1 MCNEKQPN
9 LPYKQDYVKTSQYF
23 YRKLYHFFSNAGKT
37 GNVRSS
43 RSELFLRKGSEN
55 MQQIYRRTPCN
66 FIKKETL
73 AQVFS
78 SGFCEISKSTFST
91 EHLQMTASVIDRIN
105 KQKITIIT
113 NESLK
118 DL

>member
-43 RSELFLRKGSEN
+43 RSELFLRKGVLK
-55 MQQIYRRTPCN
+55 IC
-66 FIKKETL
+66 
-73 AQVFS
+73 
-78 SGFCEISKSTFST
+78 SKFTG
-91 EHLQMTASVIDRIN
+91 EHLATLLKKRLWHRCFPVDFA
-105 KQKITIIT
+105 KFLKAP
-113 NESLK
+113 SLQNTSR
-118 DL
+118 